1 MFLRVV
7 FSSLFLLGL
16 LLFPQS
22 AQAFNMSVSPAMK
35 TVELHRGESYEFTI
49 SFTNQSSTADF
60 QIEVND
66 FVYEPS
72 GGTRVID
79 VSELTDPSQSLTH
92 WVQSSESISALKGQ
106 VNKFPVKISIPQSAQ
121 YGDHYGMLVFRQKA
135 KDGGGVVSIQGGITV
150 LLYVKVLGGQQIKSG
165 ELASFTSVS
174 QERAR
179 NTVNFVAEYRNTGNQ
194 FFKVMA
200 EIEVYSEEGDRE
212 PITVLRKD
220 FTSYPNVLS
229 SVRIPLGD
237 LGADYGEREYFASL
251 KIYDFTG
258 QKKGEVLAD
267 STHVFQYYL
276 PYIGAAPAA
285 EHASADVP
293 VLEKQV
299 IVTPPLIVFIRE
311 LGIYVGGFIILLVVL
326 IRVLFFSHS
335 AQPVPM
341 KKRRK

>member
-22 AQAFNMSVSPAMK
+22 AEAFNMSVSPAMK
-35 TVELHRGESYEFTI
+35 TVELRRGESYEFTI
-49 SFTNQSSTADF
+49 SFTNQSSSADF

-66 FVYEPS
+66 FVYDPS
-72 GGTRVID
+72 GGTRVVG
-79 VSELTDPSQSLTH
+79 VSELSDPSQSLTY
-92 WVQSSESISALKGQ
+92 WVTSNESISAIKGQ
-106 VNKFPVKISIPQSAQ
+106 VNKFPVKISVPQSAQ

-165 ELASFTSVS
+165 ELASFSSVS

-200 EIEVYSEEGDRE
+200 EVEIFSAEGDQE
-212 PITVLRKD
+212 PIAVLRKD

-237 LGADYGEREYFASL
+237 LGADYGERKYFAKL
-251 KIYDFTG
+251 RIYDFTG
-258 QKKGEVLAD
+258 QKKGQVLAE

-276 PYIGAAPAA
+276 PYIGAAP
-285 EHASADVP
+285 EQHASADVP

-299 IVTPPLIVFIRE
+299 IVTPPLIVFLRE

-326 IRVLFFSHS
+326 IRVLFFNRPGQI
-335 AQPVPM
+335 ARA
-341 KKRRK
+341 KKRTK